1 MLIWGVCDHLG
12 GLDVDMG
19 GWKASG
25 RFGSCY
31 AGLESIWEV
40 RMLICRIE
48 EHLGGLYVDMGGLRA
63 SGRFGC

>member
-1 MLIWGVCDHLG
+1 
-12 GLDVDMG
+12 MG

-63 SGRFGC
+63 SGRFRC